1 MVRVSV
7 EVRSGTARFGV
18 AVRAES
24 VRRAASLV
32 GEGNPGRD
40 AGARSPFDSE
50 GSFVGNRAA
59 RAGMGGLGQPDD
71 EKTAA

>member
-18 AVRAES
+18 AVQAES

-32 GEGNPGRD
+32 RERNPGRD
-40 AGARSPFDSE
+40 AGVRSPFDSE
-50 GSFVGNRAA
+50 GSFVGYRAA
-59 RAGMGGLGQPDD
+59 PAGMGGLEQPD
-71 EKTAA
+71 EKPAA

>member
-18 AVRAES
+18 AVQAES

-32 GEGNPGRD
+32 GERNPDRD
-40 AGARSPFDSE
+40 AGVRFPFDSDD
-50 GSFVGNRAA
+50 SFVGNRAA
-59 RAGMGGLGQPDD
+59 RAGMGGLEQPG
-71 EKTAA
+71 EKSAA